1 MLVEDTVRNNE
12 ICSVLE
18 VEPTESAGSMG
29 LKCEQNR
36 RVTNDTKYLV

>member
-1 MLVEDTVRNNE
+1 MLVEDMVRNSK

-18 VEPTESAGSMG
+18 VEPTESADGMG

-36 RVTNDTKYLV
+36 RVSNDTKYLV